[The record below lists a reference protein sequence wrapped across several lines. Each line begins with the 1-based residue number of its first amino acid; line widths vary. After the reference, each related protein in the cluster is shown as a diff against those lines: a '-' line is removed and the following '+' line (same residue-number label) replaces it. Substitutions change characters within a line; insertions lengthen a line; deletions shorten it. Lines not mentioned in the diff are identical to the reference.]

1 MTILTIE
8 CSSGTGSIAVTRDG
22 EILHNDSF
30 ENARGRGTSFFA
42 LLEKATR
49 QIGTLDSILVGIG
62 PGGYN
67 PLRVSIAA
75 AWGIARAREVP
86 LRGICSLLGYDA
98 LEYHVLGDARA
109 GQWFHAHIR
118 NGRLVSPPVLLKPEE
133 ASSQLTDGIPI
144 FTTSPLMESARCE
157 SPQAVQLAY
166 RADQAETAAP
176 IYMKP
181 PHITKPAPFQ

>member
-1 MTILTIE
+1 MTTLTIE
-8 CSSGTGSIAVTRDG
+8 CSSGTGSIAVNRDG

-42 LLEKATR
+42 LLEKATH

-133 ASSQLTDGIPI
+133 ASSQLTDGIPV

-176 IYMKP
+176 IYLKP